1 MEIYLVLQK
10 FMEMNEKGNWEEK
23 SSTPLFAFKDKD
35 NAKKWCKK
43 QNKFN
48 NEEMTKMKDANIFGH
63 YYKWN
68 HEVKR
73 IGLY

>member
-35 NAKKWCKK
+35 TAKGWCKR
-43 QNKFN
+43 QNKYT
-48 NEEMTKMKDANIFGH
+48 NEEMAKIEEAMRFSQ

-68 HEVKR
+68 YEVKR
-73 IGLY
+73 IELY